1 MPEFKPPTAARKLNV
16 MVRMN
21 EYERSNLA
29 YGLALVNKQREIDG
43 KPPIVTQAE
52 FVRYALARVINDA
65 KRRRDDYGLVK
76 PPGRAIPPEV
86 PA

>member
-1 MPEFKPPTAARKLNV
+1 MSNRDTATRKRNV

-21 EYERSNLA
+21 EWERSNLA
-29 YGLALVNKQREIDG
+29 YGLALFNKQREIDG
-43 KPPIVTQAE
+43 KPPITSESE
-52 FVRYALARVINDA
+52 FIRYAVARLVNDV